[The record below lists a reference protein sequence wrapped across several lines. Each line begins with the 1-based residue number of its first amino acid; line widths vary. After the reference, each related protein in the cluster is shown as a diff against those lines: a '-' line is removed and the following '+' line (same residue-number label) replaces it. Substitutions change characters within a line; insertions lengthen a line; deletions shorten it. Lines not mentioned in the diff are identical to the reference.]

1 MNILVE
7 FFGRVILSIYTFTS
21 DYGLAIVILTLIVR
35 LMLLPVSIKQKK
47 QAEKQVELVEEMEEI
62 KKKYRKDKSR
72 QEEALREL
80 YAKKGIGGGACFTS
94 LAQFPIMICLYN
106 AIRSISALECGT
118 IILPWITSLLG
129 RDPYFLLPLATIVI
143 QMLPQLYPH
152 LRMFRDIH
160 FQKVDGKM
168 ILVMTVMNAM
178 FIIMIPSGVGLY
190 YLVSGAFTAAEQFI
204 YYWIRS
210 LRLKTSN
217 V

>member
-47 QAEKQVELVEEMEEI
+47 QADKQAELVKEMEEI

-94 LAQFPIMICLYN
+94 LVQFPIMICLYN

-143 QMLPQLYPH
+143 QMLPQFYPH

-190 YLVSGAFTAAEQFI
+190 YLVSGVFTAAEQFI